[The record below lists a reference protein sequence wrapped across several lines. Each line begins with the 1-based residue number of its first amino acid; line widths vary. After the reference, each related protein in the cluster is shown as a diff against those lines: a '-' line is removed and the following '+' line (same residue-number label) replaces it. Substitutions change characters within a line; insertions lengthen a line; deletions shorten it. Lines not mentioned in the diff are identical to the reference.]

1 MEKYYTVTE
10 ECSLHKAWFG
20 YKENKARVN
29 ELFKHFKE
37 QTGFESSEYYVTD
50 HEIYII
56 PTEKDVET
64 FGSVL
69 CAPINDGLR
78 KFRTTSKVGKAWVK
92 ALDDASLKVET
103 KPMVILYFRSFGGG
117 RYRSRIFDLNGN
129 LYCSID
135 PVDGEA
141 PKGFVEMKA
150 SEFFGIIEESEKE
163 AS

>member
-1 MEKYYTVTE
+1 MEKYFMVTE
-10 ECSLHKAWFG
+10 ECSLHKDWFK

-29 ELFKHFKE
+29 EIFKQFKE
-37 QTGFESSEYYVTD
+37 ETGFESSEYYVTD
-50 HEIYII
+50 KEVYII
-56 PTEKDVET
+56 PTEKDVEA

-69 CAPINDGLR
+69 CSPINDGLR
-78 KFRTTSKVGKAWVK
+78 KIRTTSKVGKAWVK
-92 ALDDASLKVET
+92 ALKDTDLKIES

-117 RYRSRIFDLNGN
+117 RYRSRIFDQNGF

-163 AS
+163 VS

>member
-10 ECSLHKAWFG
+10 ECQLHKEWFDF
-20 YKENKARVN
+20 KENTSQIR
-29 ELFKHFKE
+29 ELFKKFTE
-37 QTGFESSEYYVTD
+37 SVGIESSEYYVTD
-50 HEIYII
+50 EEIYII
-56 PTEKDVET
+56 PTKKDEET

-92 ALDDASLKVET
+92 ALKDVDLKVFH

-117 RYRSRIFDLNGN
+117 RYRSRIFDHNDK
-129 LYCSID
+129 LYCSIS
-135 PVDGEA
+135 PADGEA

-150 SEFFGIIEESEKE
+150 SEFFKIIEESDRES
-163 AS
+163 A

>member
-1 MEKYYTVTE
+1 MEKYYMVTE

-20 YKENKARVN
+20 YKENKAQVN
-29 ELFKHFKE
+29 ELFKEFKE
-37 QTGFESSEYYVTD
+37 KIGFESSEFYVTD
-50 HEIYII
+50 NEIYIV
-56 PTEKDVET
+56 PTEKDVEA

-69 CAPINDGLR
+69 CGPINDGLR

-92 ALDDASLKVET
+92 DLKDADLKVES

-117 RYRSRIFDLNGN
+117 RYRSRVFDQNGN

-150 SEFFGIIEESEKE
+150 SEFFQIIEESEKE